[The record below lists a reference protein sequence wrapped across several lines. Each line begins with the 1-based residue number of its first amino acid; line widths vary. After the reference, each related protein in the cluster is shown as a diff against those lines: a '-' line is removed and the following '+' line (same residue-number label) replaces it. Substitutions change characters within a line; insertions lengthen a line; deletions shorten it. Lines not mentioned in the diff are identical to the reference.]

1 MIIFCGT
8 VTVSAVK
15 ETIAQINDA
24 ADKADSTVV
33 LFDADKIAG
42 FAHIESAVAHAK
54 RSFAEGKQI
63 ARSLSMEILV
73 YASGQRQCSLASK
86 FGLHDGENK
95 VYVLILDG
103 DEEKAAVLVREIVSE
118 CEPFVPNEE
127 KLKAEFGIT
136 DAEMEAAGE
145 NRIEE
150 LIIERVALVD
160 AWK

>member
-8 VTVSAVK
+8 VTVSVVK

-33 LFDADKIAG
+33 LFDAEKIAG

-103 DEEKAAVLVREIVSE
+103 DEEKAAALVREIVTE
-118 CEPFVPNEE
+118 CEPFAPNEE
-127 KLKAEFGIT
+127 RLKAEFGIT

-150 LIIERVALVD
+150 LVIERVALVD

>member
-33 LFDADKIAG
+33 LFDAEKIAG

-103 DEEKAAVLVREIVSE
+103 DEEKAAALVREIVSK
-118 CEPFVPNEE
+118 CEPFAPNKE

-150 LIIERVALVD
+150 LVIERVALVD

>member
-1 MIIFCGT
+1 MKIFCGT
-8 VTVSAVK
+8 VSVDEVK
-15 ETIAQINDA
+15 KTIAQVNNA
-24 ADKADSTVV
+24 AEETGSTVV

-42 FAHIESAVAHAK
+42 FAHIESAVSHAK
-54 RSFAEGKQI
+54 RSFAEGKAI

-86 FGLHDGENK
+86 FGLHEGENA

-103 DEEKAAVLVREIVSE
+103 DEEKAAELVRGIVTE
-118 CEPFVPNEE
+118 CDAFSPNEAV
-127 KLKAEFGIT
+127 LKREFAIT
-136 DAEMEAAGE
+136 DSEIKAAGE

-150 LIIERVALVD
+150 LVIERVALID

>member
-33 LFDADKIAG
+33 LFDAEKIAG

-150 LIIERVALVD
+150 LVIERVALVD

>member
-33 LFDADKIAG
+33 LFDAEKIAG
-42 FAHIESAVAHAK
+42 FAHIGSAVAHAK

-103 DEEKAAVLVREIVSE
+103 DEEKAAALVREIVSE
-118 CEPFVPNEE
+118 CEPFAPNKE

-150 LIIERVALVD
+150 LVIERVALVD

>member
-54 RSFAEGKQI
+54 RSFTEGKQI

-118 CEPFVPNEE
+118 CESFAPNKE

-150 LIIERVALVD
+150 LVIERVALVD

>member
-103 DEEKAAVLVREIVSE
+103 DEEKAAALVREIVTE
-118 CEPFVPNEE
+118 CEPFAPNEE
-127 KLKAEFGIT
+127 RLKAEFGIT

-150 LIIERVALVD
+150 LVIERVALVD

>member
-103 DEEKAAVLVREIVSE
+103 DEEKAAALVREIVSE
-118 CEPFVPNEE
+118 CEPFAPNKE

-150 LIIERVALVD
+150 LVIERVALVD

>member
-103 DEEKAAVLVREIVSE
+103 DEEKAAALVREIVSE
-118 CEPFVPNEE
+118 CEPFAPNEDR
-127 KLKAEFGIT
+127 LKAEFGIT

-150 LIIERVALVD
+150 LVIERVALVD

>member
-103 DEEKAAVLVREIVSE
+103 DEEKAAALIREIVSE
-118 CEPFVPNEE
+118 CEPFAPNNE

-150 LIIERVALVD
+150 LVIERVALVD

>member
-33 LFDADKIAG
+33 LFDAEKIAG
-42 FAHIESAVAHAK
+42 FAHIEAAVAHAK

-103 DEEKAAVLVREIVSE
+103 DEEKAAALVREIVSE
-118 CEPFVPNEE
+118 CEPFAPNKE

-136 DAEMEAAGE
+136 DAEMDAAGE

-150 LIIERVALVD
+150 LVIERVALVD

>member
-103 DEEKAAVLVREIVSE
+103 DEEKAAALVREIVSE
-118 CEPFVPNEE
+118 CEPFAPNNE

-150 LIIERVALVD
+150 LVIERVALVD

>member
-33 LFDADKIAG
+33 LFDAEKIAG

-86 FGLHDGENK
+86 FGLHDGENS

-103 DEEKAAVLVREIVSE
+103 DEEKAAELIKEIVKE
-118 CEPFVPNEE
+118 CEPHYPNEE

-136 DAEMEAAGE
+136 DAELEAAGD

-150 LIIERVALVD
+150 LVVERVALID

>member
-8 VTVSAVK
+8 VEVDEVK
-15 ETIAQINDA
+15 KTIAQVNDA
-24 ADKADSTVV
+24 ADKTNSTVV
-33 LFDADKIAG
+33 LFDAEKIAG
-42 FAHIESAVAHAK
+42 FSHIESAVAHAK
-54 RSFAEGKQI
+54 RSFAEGKAI

-73 YASGQRQCSLASK
+73 YVSGQRQCSLASK
-86 FGLHDGENK
+86 FGLHEGENS
-95 VYVLILDG
+95 VYVLVLDG
-103 DEEKAAVLVREIVSE
+103 DEEKAAELVKEIVTE
-118 CEPFVPNEE
+118 CSPFAPNEE

-150 LIIERVALVD
+150 LVIERVALVD

>member
-103 DEEKAAVLVREIVSE
+103 DEEKAAALVREIVSE
-118 CEPFVPNEE
+118 CEPFAPNEE
-127 KLKAEFGIT
+127 RLKAEFGIT

-150 LIIERVALVD
+150 LVIERVALVD

>member
-33 LFDADKIAG
+33 LFDAEKIAG

-103 DEEKAAVLVREIVSE
+103 DEEKAAALVREIVSE

-136 DAEMEAAGE
+136 DAEMEVAGE

-150 LIIERVALVD
+150 LVIERVALVD

>member
-42 FAHIESAVAHAK
+42 FAHIESAVSHAK

-103 DEEKAAVLVREIVSE
+103 DEEKAAALVREIVSE
-118 CEPFVPNEE
+118 CEPFAPNEDR
-127 KLKAEFGIT
+127 LKAEFGIT

-150 LIIERVALVD
+150 LVIERVALVD